1 MKSLKIIL
9 ILVLTVITF
18 SLCGIMVYVMAGGS
32 IFRNHNRQ
40 GYTNVQLVLER
51 EIPLEGID
59 SISILYSMNS
69 NDIYLYESENDAITI
84 REYSS
89 IEMSEKELSA
99 IKVNENS
106 LEIKGARRNYSS
118 VGFHLFYFDGGFYN
132 RHYTEVYLP
141 VSYHGEL
148 LLETASGDII
158 SELDIKSEK
167 DVSITSSSGD
177 VEFPSVAAENV
188 FVHTASGYVKM
199 EKIDANEDHSAG
211 EISIKTSSGDVD
223 LKELSGKT
231 NIESSSGYLTI
242 GTITGDTQLKTS
254 SGDINIKELT
264 GEVKTESSS
273 GYLNIGTLTGNA
285 QFKTTSGDVDVQY
298 ADGDVQTVTTSGN
311 VKVLEG
317 DGSRTIS
324 TSSGD
329 IMAESTEGGFQVNTQ
344 SGDVQIAMQKGEG
357 SIETASGDVQLSLE
371 ELAGTLNVNSSSGYV
386 GITISTE
393 NEFEFMTSTSSGNI
407 VTFFDSDLTFSS
419 RRNHAQGV
427 HGANAQGNRIVIQT
441 TSGDVRIQSGR
452 N

>member
-9 ILVLTVITF
+9 ILVLTIITF

-32 IFRNHNRQ
+32 IFRNYNRQ
-40 GYTNVQLVLER
+40 GYANVQLVLEK
-51 EIPLEGID
+51 EIPLDGID
-59 SISILYSMNS
+59 AISILYGMNN
-69 NDIYLYESENDAITI
+69 NDIYLFESENDDVII

-89 IEMSEKELSA
+89 AEMGEKELPA
-99 IKVNENS
+99 IKVSGNR

-118 VGFHLFYFDGGFYN
+118 VGFHLFYFNGGSYN

-141 VSYHGEL
+141 ASYHGEL

-158 SELDIKSEK
+158 SELDIKSEE
-167 DVSITSSSGD
+167 DVSITSTSGD
-177 VEFPSVAAENV
+177 VEFPSVAADNIS
-188 FVHTASGYVKM
+188 VHTSSGYVRM
-199 EKIDANEDHSAG
+199 EKIDAYADHSVG

-223 LKELSGKT
+223 LKELTGRT
-231 NIESSSGYLTI
+231 DIESSSGYLTI
-242 GTITGDTQLKTS
+242 GTITGDTQLRTS

-273 GYLNIGTLTGNA
+273 GYLAIGTLTGNA
-285 QFKTTSGDVDVQY
+285 QFKTTSGDMDVQY
-298 ADGDVQTVTTSGN
+298 ADGEVQAVTNSGN
-311 VKVLEG
+311 VKMPEG
-317 DGSRTIS
+317 NGDRTIS

-329 IMAESTEGGFQVNTQ
+329 IMAESTEGIFQINTQ
-344 SGDVQIAMQKGEG
+344 SGDVQITVQKGEG
-357 SIETASGDVQLSLE
+357 SIETASGDVQLALE

-386 GITISTE
+386 GITLPAE
-393 NEFEFMTSTSSGNI
+393 NEFEFMTGTSSGNI

-441 TSGDVRIQSGR
+441 TSGDVRISKY
-452 N
+452 